1 MEFNNQY
8 LSYEEY
14 KSLGGTLGEMPF
26 NILEL
31 KARQIINERTQNR
44 LKDVKKIP
52 QEVKICVYDL
62 IQIINKYNNSNNSTS
77 SNISSENIDGYSV
90 TYKSGTE
97 LTDEQKKQFN
107 ERIRYCMS
115 FQRSVLNHQMN
126 IIKKEVTIDE
136 FREALTWFQVFS
148 KRTLHSLENIPGSCL

>member
-8 LSYEEY
+8 LTYEEY

-31 KARQIINERTQNR
+31 KARQIINGRTQNR
-44 LKDVKKIP
+44 LKDVEKIP

-62 IQIINKYNNSNNSTS
+62 IQTINKYNNSNNSTS

-90 TYKSGTE
+90 SYKSGTE
-97 LTDEQKKQFN
+97 LTEEQKKQYN
-107 ERIRYCMS
+107 DIMETDLYGVIVDNTPILYLG
-115 FQRSVLNHQMN
+115 VNTN
-126 IIKKEVTIDE
+126 YYKEDLST
-136 FREALTWFQVFS
+136 
-148 KRTLHSLENIPGSCL
+148 C

>member
-8 LSYEEY
+8 LTYEEY
-14 KSLGGTLGEMPF
+14 KSLSGTLGEMPF

-44 LKDVKKIP
+44 LKDVEKIP

-62 IQIINKYNNSNNSTS
+62 IQTINKYSNSNNSTS
-77 SNISSENIDGYSV
+77 SNISSENTDGYSV

-97 LTDEQKKQFN
+97 LTEEQKKQYN
-107 ERIRYCMS
+107 DIMETDLYGVIVDNTPILYLG
-115 FQRSVLNHQMN
+115 VNTN
-126 IIKKEVTIDE
+126 YYKEDLST
-136 FREALTWFQVFS
+136 
-148 KRTLHSLENIPGSCL
+148 C

>member
-8 LSYEEY
+8 LTYEEY

-44 LKDVKKIP
+44 LKNIEEMP

-62 IQIINKYNNSNNSTS
+62 INTMNKYNLSNNSTS
-77 SNISSENIDGYSV
+77 SNISSENTDGYSV

-97 LTDEQKKQFN
+97 LTEEQKKQYDDVMETDLYGVIVDN
-107 ERIRYCMS
+107 TPILYLG
-115 FQRSVLNHQMN
+115 VNTN
-126 IIKKEVTIDE
+126 YYKEDLST
-136 FREALTWFQVFS
+136 
-148 KRTLHSLENIPGSCL
+148 C

>member
-8 LSYEEY
+8 LTYEEY

-31 KARQIINERTQNR
+31 KARQIINGRTQNR
-44 LKDVKKIP
+44 LKDVEKIP

-62 IQIINKYNNSNNSTS
+62 IQTINKYNNSNNSTS
-77 SNISSENIDGYSV
+77 SNISSENTDGYSV

-97 LTDEQKKQFN
+97 LTEEQKKQYDDVMETDLYGVIVDN
-107 ERIRYCMS
+107 TPILYLG
-115 FQRSVLNHQMN
+115 VNTN
-126 IIKKEVTIDE
+126 YYKEDLST
-136 FREALTWFQVFS
+136 
-148 KRTLHSLENIPGSCL
+148 C

>member
-31 KARQIINERTQNR
+31 KARQVIDERTQNR
-44 LKDVKKIP
+44 LKNIEKIP

-62 IQIINKYNNSNNSTS
+62 INTMNKYNLSDNSTS
-77 SNISSENIDGYSV
+77 SNVSSENTDGYSV

-97 LTDEQKKQFN
+97 LIEEQKKQYN
-107 ERIRYCMS
+107 DIMETDLYGVIVDNTPILYLG
-115 FQRSVLNHQMN
+115 VNTN
-126 IIKKEVTIDE
+126 YYKEDLST
-136 FREALTWFQVFS
+136 
-148 KRTLHSLENIPGSCL
+148 C

>member
-8 LSYEEY
+8 LTYEEY

-31 KARQIINERTQNR
+31 KARQVINERTQNR
-44 LKDVKKIP
+44 LKNIEEMP

-62 IQIINKYNNSNNSTS
+62 INTMNKYNLSDNSTS
-77 SNISSENIDGYSV
+77 SNVSSENTDGYSV

-97 LTDEQKKQFN
+97 MTTEQKAQLEDVMLTDLYGVVVNGEAILYLGANSNTYK
-107 ERIRYCMS
+107 EDW
-115 FQRSVLNHQMN
+115 
-126 IIKKEVTIDE
+126 II
-136 FREALTWFQVFS
+136 
-148 KRTLHSLENIPGSCL
+148 C

>member
-31 KARQIINERTQNR
+31 KARQVINERTQNR
-44 LKDVKKIP
+44 LKDVEKIP

-62 IQIINKYNNSNNSTS
+62 IQTINKYNNSNNSTS
-77 SNISSENIDGYSV
+77 SNISSENTDGYSV
-90 TYKSGTE
+90 TYKSGIE
-97 LTDEQKKQFN
+97 LTEEQKKQYDDVMETDLYGVIVDN
-107 ERIRYCMS
+107 TPILYLG
-115 FQRSVLNHQMN
+115 VNTN
-126 IIKKEVTIDE
+126 YYKEDLST
-136 FREALTWFQVFS
+136 
-148 KRTLHSLENIPGSCL
+148 C

>member
-8 LSYEEY
+8 LTYEEY

-44 LKDVKKIP
+44 LKNIEEIP

-62 IQIINKYNNSNNSTS
+62 INTMNKYNLSNNSTS
-77 SNISSENIDGYSV
+77 SNISSENTDGYSV

-97 LTDEQKKQFN
+97 LTEEQKKQYDDVIETDLYGVIVDN
-107 ERIRYCMS
+107 TPILYLG
-115 FQRSVLNHQMN
+115 VNTN
-126 IIKKEVTIDE
+126 YYKEDLST
-136 FREALTWFQVFS
+136 
-148 KRTLHSLENIPGSCL
+148 C

>member
-1 MEFNNQY
+1 MEFKNQY

-31 KARQIINERTQNR
+31 KARQVINERTQNR
-44 LKDVKKIP
+44 LKNIEEMP

-62 IQIINKYNNSNNSTS
+62 INTMNKYNLSDNSTS
-77 SNISSENIDGYSV
+77 SNVSSENTDGYSV

-97 LTDEQKKQFN
+97 MTTEQKAQLEDVMLTDLYGVVVNGEAILYLGANSSTYKGDW
-107 ERIRYCMS
+107 
-115 FQRSVLNHQMN
+115 
-126 IIKKEVTIDE
+126 II
-136 FREALTWFQVFS
+136 
-148 KRTLHSLENIPGSCL
+148 C

>member
-31 KARQIINERTQNR
+31 KARQIINGRTQNR
-44 LKDVKKIP
+44 LKDVEKIP

-62 IQIINKYNNSNNSTS
+62 IQTINKYNNSNNSTS
-77 SNISSENIDGYSV
+77 SNISSENTDGYSV

-97 LTDEQKKQFN
+97 LTEEQKKQYDDIMETDLYGVIVDN
-107 ERIRYCMS
+107 TPILYLG
-115 FQRSVLNHQMN
+115 VNTN
-126 IIKKEVTIDE
+126 YYKEDLST
-136 FREALTWFQVFS
+136 
-148 KRTLHSLENIPGSCL
+148 C

>member
-8 LSYEEY
+8 LTYEEY

-44 LKDVKKIP
+44 LKNIEEMP

-62 IQIINKYNNSNNSTS
+62 INTMNKYNLSNNSTS
-77 SNISSENIDGYSV
+77 SNISSENTDGYSV

-97 LTDEQKKQFN
+97 LTDEQKKQYN
-107 ERIRYCMS
+107 DIMETDLYGVIVDNTPILYLG
-115 FQRSVLNHQMN
+115 VNTN
-126 IIKKEVTIDE
+126 YYKEDLST
-136 FREALTWFQVFS
+136 
-148 KRTLHSLENIPGSCL
+148 C

>member
-8 LSYEEY
+8 LTYEDY

-44 LKDVKKIP
+44 LKNVEKIP

-62 IQIINKYNNSNNSTS
+62 INTMNKYNLSNNSTS
-77 SNISSENIDGYSV
+77 SNVSSENTDGYSV

-97 LTDEQKKQFN
+97 LTEEQKKQYDDVMETDLYGVIVDN
-107 ERIRYCMS
+107 TPILYLG
-115 FQRSVLNHQMN
+115 VNTN
-126 IIKKEVTIDE
+126 YYKEDLST
-136 FREALTWFQVFS
+136 
-148 KRTLHSLENIPGSCL
+148 C

>member
-8 LSYEEY
+8 LTYEEY

-31 KARQIINERTQNR
+31 KARQVINKRTQNR
-44 LKDVKKIP
+44 LKNIEEIP

-62 IQIINKYNNSNNSTS
+62 INTMNKYNLSNNSTS
-77 SNISSENIDGYSV
+77 SNISSENTDGYSV

-97 LTDEQKKQFN
+97 LTEEQKKQYDDVMETDLYGVIVDN
-107 ERIRYCMS
+107 TPILYLG
-115 FQRSVLNHQMN
+115 VNTN
-126 IIKKEVTIDE
+126 YYKEDLST
-136 FREALTWFQVFS
+136 
-148 KRTLHSLENIPGSCL
+148 C

>member
-31 KARQIINERTQNR
+31 KARQVINERTQNR
-44 LKDVKKIP
+44 LKDIEKIP

-62 IQIINKYNNSNNSTS
+62 INTMNKYNLSDNSTS
-77 SNISSENIDGYSV
+77 SNVSSENTDGYSV

-97 LTDEQKKQFN
+97 MTTEQKAQLEDVMLTDLYGVVVNGEAILYLGANSSTYKGDW
-107 ERIRYCMS
+107 
-115 FQRSVLNHQMN
+115 
-126 IIKKEVTIDE
+126 II
-136 FREALTWFQVFS
+136 
-148 KRTLHSLENIPGSCL
+148 C

>member
-8 LSYEEY
+8 LTYEVY
-14 KSLGGTLGEMPF
+14 KSLGGTLDEMPF

-44 LKDVKKIP
+44 LKDVEKIP

-62 IQIINKYNNSNNSTS
+62 INTMNKYNLSDNSTS
-77 SNISSENIDGYSV
+77 SNVSSENTDGYSV

-97 LTDEQKKQFN
+97 MTTEQKAQLEDVMLTDLYGVVVN
-107 ERIRYCMS
+107 G
-115 FQRSVLNHQMN
+115 
-126 IIKKEVTIDE
+126 
-136 FREALTWFQVFS
+136 EAILYLGANSSTY
-148 KRTLHSLENIPGSCL
+148 KGD

>member
-44 LKDVKKIP
+44 LKNIEEMP

-62 IQIINKYNNSNNSTS
+62 INTMNKYNLSDNSTS
-77 SNISSENIDGYSV
+77 SNISSENTDGYSV

-97 LTDEQKKQFN
+97 LTEEQKKQYDDVMETDLYGVIVDN
-107 ERIRYCMS
+107 TPILYLG
-115 FQRSVLNHQMN
+115 VNTN
-126 IIKKEVTIDE
+126 YYKEDLST
-136 FREALTWFQVFS
+136 
-148 KRTLHSLENIPGSCL
+148 C

>member
-8 LSYEEY
+8 LAYEEY

-31 KARQIINERTQNR
+31 KARQIINGRTQNR
-44 LKDVKKIP
+44 LKDVEKIP

-62 IQIINKYNNSNNSTS
+62 IQTINKYNNSNNSTS

-90 TYKSGTE
+90 SYKSGTE
-97 LTDEQKKQFN
+97 LTEEQKKQYDDVMETDLYGVIVDN
-107 ERIRYCMS
+107 TPILYLG
-115 FQRSVLNHQMN
+115 VNTN
-126 IIKKEVTIDE
+126 YYKEDLST
-136 FREALTWFQVFS
+136 
-148 KRTLHSLENIPGSCL
+148 C

>member
-44 LKDVKKIP
+44 LKDVEKIP

-90 TYKSGTE
+90 SYKSGTE
-97 LTDEQKKQFN
+97 LTEEQKKQYDDVMETDLYGVIVDN
-107 ERIRYCMS
+107 TPILYLG
-115 FQRSVLNHQMN
+115 VNTN
-126 IIKKEVTIDE
+126 YYKEDLST
-136 FREALTWFQVFS
+136 
-148 KRTLHSLENIPGSCL
+148 C

>member
-8 LSYEEY
+8 LTYEEY

-44 LKDVKKIP
+44 LKNIEEIP

-62 IQIINKYNNSNNSTS
+62 INTMNKYNLSNNSTS

-97 LTDEQKKQFN
+97 LTEEQKKQYDDVMETDLYGVIVDN
-107 ERIRYCMS
+107 TPILYLG
-115 FQRSVLNHQMN
+115 VNTN
-126 IIKKEVTIDE
+126 YYKEDLST
-136 FREALTWFQVFS
+136 
-148 KRTLHSLENIPGSCL
+148 C

>member
-31 KARQIINERTQNR
+31 KARQVINERTQNR
-44 LKDVKKIP
+44 LKNIEEIP

-97 LTDEQKKQFN
+97 LTEEQKKQYDDVMETDLYGVIVDN
-107 ERIRYCMS
+107 TPILYLG
-115 FQRSVLNHQMN
+115 VNTN
-126 IIKKEVTIDE
+126 YYKEDLST
-136 FREALTWFQVFS
+136 
-148 KRTLHSLENIPGSCL
+148 C

>member
-8 LSYEEY
+8 LTYEEY

-31 KARQIINERTQNR
+31 KARQVINERTQNR
-44 LKDVKKIP
+44 LKDVEQIP

-62 IQIINKYNNSNNSTS
+62 IQTINKYNNSNNSTS

-90 TYKSGTE
+90 SYKSGTE
-97 LTDEQKKQFN
+97 LTEEQKKQYDDVMETDLYGVIVDN
-107 ERIRYCMS
+107 TPILYLG
-115 FQRSVLNHQMN
+115 VNTN
-126 IIKKEVTIDE
+126 YYKEDLST
-136 FREALTWFQVFS
+136 
-148 KRTLHSLENIPGSCL
+148 C

>member
-44 LKDVKKIP
+44 LKNVEDIP
-52 QEVKICVYDL
+52 QEVKICVYHLVNTASSYQSKISDVTVA
-62 IQIINKYNNSNNSTS
+62 SEST
-77 SNISSENIDGYSV
+77 DGYSIS
-90 TYKSGTE
+90 YKSGTE
-97 LTDEQKKQFN
+97 LTAEQKKQYN
-107 ERIRYCMS
+107 DIVETDLYGVIVDNTPILY
-115 FQRSVLNHQMN
+115 LGAN
-126 IIKKEVTIDE
+126 INYYKEDLFT
-136 FREALTWFQVFS
+136 
-148 KRTLHSLENIPGSCL
+148 C

>member
-31 KARQIINERTQNR
+31 KARQVINERTQNR
-44 LKDVKKIP
+44 LKNIEEIP

-62 IQIINKYNNSNNSTS
+62 INTMNKYNLSDNSTS
-77 SNISSENIDGYSV
+77 SNVSSENTDGYSV

-97 LTDEQKKQFN
+97 MTTEQKAQLEDVMLTDLYGVVVNGEAILYLGANSSTYKGDW
-107 ERIRYCMS
+107 
-115 FQRSVLNHQMN
+115 
-126 IIKKEVTIDE
+126 II
-136 FREALTWFQVFS
+136 
-148 KRTLHSLENIPGSCL
+148 C

>member
-8 LSYEEY
+8 LTYEDY

-31 KARQIINERTQNR
+31 KARQVINERTQNR
-44 LKDVKKIP
+44 LKDVEQIP

-62 IQIINKYNNSNNSTS
+62 INTMNKYNLSNNSIS
-77 SNISSENIDGYSV
+77 SNVSSENTDGYSV

-97 LTDEQKKQFN
+97 LTEEQKKQYDDVMETDLYGVIVDN
-107 ERIRYCMS
+107 TPILYLG
-115 FQRSVLNHQMN
+115 VNTN
-126 IIKKEVTIDE
+126 YYKEDLST
-136 FREALTWFQVFS
+136 
-148 KRTLHSLENIPGSCL
+148 C

>member
-1 MEFNNQY
+1 MEFKNQY

-31 KARQIINERTQNR
+31 KARQVINERTQNR
-44 LKDVKKIP
+44 LKNIEEMP

-62 IQIINKYNNSNNSTS
+62 INTMNKYNLSNNSTS
-77 SNISSENIDGYSV
+77 SNVSSENTDGYSV

-97 LTDEQKKQFN
+97 MTTEQKAQYEDIMLTDLYGVIVN
-107 ERIRYCMS
+107 G
-115 FQRSVLNHQMN
+115 
-126 IIKKEVTIDE
+126 
-136 FREALTWFQVFS
+136 EAILYLGANSSTYKGDWI
-148 KRTLHSLENIPGSCL
+148 TC

>member
-8 LSYEEY
+8 LTYEDY

-31 KARQIINERTQNR
+31 KARQIINGRTQNR
-44 LKDVKKIP
+44 LKNIEEIP

-62 IQIINKYNNSNNSTS
+62 INTMNKYNLSNNSTS
-77 SNISSENIDGYSV
+77 SNISSENTDGYSV

-97 LTDEQKKQFN
+97 LTEEQKKQYDDVMETDLYGVIVDN
-107 ERIRYCMS
+107 TPILYLG
-115 FQRSVLNHQMN
+115 VNTN
-126 IIKKEVTIDE
+126 YYKEDLPT
-136 FREALTWFQVFS
+136 
-148 KRTLHSLENIPGSCL
+148 C

>member
-1 MEFNNQY
+1 MEFENQY
-8 LSYEEY
+8 LTYEEY

-44 LKDVKKIP
+44 LKNIEEIP

-62 IQIINKYNNSNNSTS
+62 INTMNKYNLSNNSTS
-77 SNISSENIDGYSV
+77 SNISSENTDGYSV

-97 LTDEQKKQFN
+97 MTAEQKAQYEDVMLTDLYGVIVNGE
-107 ERIRYCMS
+107 
-115 FQRSVLNHQMN
+115 
-126 IIKKEVTIDE
+126 TILYLG
-136 FREALTWFQVFS
+136 A
-148 KRTLHSLENIPGSCL
+148 NGSTYKGDWITC

>member
-31 KARQIINERTQNR
+31 KARQVINERTQNR
-44 LKDVKKIP
+44 LKNIEEMP

-62 IQIINKYNNSNNSTS
+62 INTMNKYNLSDNSTS
-77 SNISSENIDGYSV
+77 SNVSSENTDGYSV

-97 LTDEQKKQFN
+97 LTEEQKKQYDDVMETDLYGVIVDN
-107 ERIRYCMS
+107 TPILYLG
-115 FQRSVLNHQMN
+115 VNTN
-126 IIKKEVTIDE
+126 YYKEDLST
-136 FREALTWFQVFS
+136 
-148 KRTLHSLENIPGSCL
+148 C

>member
-1 MEFNNQY
+1 MEFKNQY

-31 KARQIINERTQNR
+31 KARQVINERTQNR
-44 LKDVKKIP
+44 LKNIEEMP

-62 IQIINKYNNSNNSTS
+62 INTMNKYNLSDNSTS
-77 SNISSENIDGYSV
+77 SNISSENTDGYSV

-97 LTDEQKKQFN
+97 MTTEQKAQLEDVMLTDLYGVVVN
-107 ERIRYCMS
+107 G
-115 FQRSVLNHQMN
+115 
-126 IIKKEVTIDE
+126 
-136 FREALTWFQVFS
+136 EAILYLGANSSTYKGDWI
-148 KRTLHSLENIPGSCL
+148 TC

>member
-8 LSYEEY
+8 LTYEEY

-44 LKDVKKIP
+44 LKDIEKIP

-62 IQIINKYNNSNNSTS
+62 INTMNKYNLSNNSTS
-77 SNISSENIDGYSV
+77 SNVSSENTDGYSV

-97 LTDEQKKQFN
+97 MTTEQKAQLEDVMLTDLYGVVVN
-107 ERIRYCMS
+107 G
-115 FQRSVLNHQMN
+115 
-126 IIKKEVTIDE
+126 
-136 FREALTWFQVFS
+136 EAILYLGANSSTY
-148 KRTLHSLENIPGSCL
+148 KGD

>member
-8 LSYEEY
+8 LTYEDY

-31 KARQIINERTQNR
+31 KARQVINERTQNR
-44 LKDVKKIP
+44 LKNIKEIP

-62 IQIINKYNNSNNSTS
+62 INTMNKYNLSNNSTS
-77 SNISSENIDGYSV
+77 SNISSENTDGYSV

-97 LTDEQKKQFN
+97 MTAEQKAQYEDIMLTDLYGVIVDN
-107 ERIRYCMS
+107 TPILYLG
-115 FQRSVLNHQMN
+115 VNTN
-126 IIKKEVTIDE
+126 YYKEDLST
-136 FREALTWFQVFS
+136 
-148 KRTLHSLENIPGSCL
+148 C

>member
-44 LKDVKKIP
+44 LKNVEKIP

-77 SNISSENIDGYSV
+77 SNISSENIDGYSIS
-90 TYKSGTE
+90 YKSGTE
-97 LTDEQKKQFN
+97 MTAEQKAQYENVMLTDLYGVIVN
-107 ERIRYCMS
+107 G
-115 FQRSVLNHQMN
+115 
-126 IIKKEVTIDE
+126 
-136 FREALTWFQVFS
+136 EAILY
-148 KRTLHSLENIPGSCL
+148 LGANGSTYKGDWITC